1 MPKAKKTQT
10 TKEKNE
16 ALVRKS
22 LLEMT
27 QNMGENFIG
36 INNDNEKEQRNIPEI
51 IHPDKT
57 EVYSDKMSQEDKL
70 SHDKV
75 SHEEMSHDKV
85 ADEKIKESSENT
97 DNKDSK
103 EIKEQ
108 IEKSLGLDKVSHDKV
123 SHEEMSHDKMAS
135 SDKMTSQK
143 TPENEELL
151 RQSVTY
157 DKVSQ
162 EKNKEDFQE
171 NRPQDID
178 RHFLLMKSLTDYCL
192 KLDIK
197 PNAKLL
203 LIHFLTTGI
212 VDAEFLQED
221 LSKKIGTSLRTLL
234 RTLQDLEKA
243 GYIIKANPQPHRG
256 THITLKPTLEKYL
269 MDNDV
274 FQYDEI
280 IEPLKNYLEATPICC
295 GLNTEIGVGFQ
306 QNFSYDKMTQ
316 ETTVMLSRLG
326 LSSITYNTTPSS
338 DKMTQQTL
346 ERKNREVIKIT
357 SLQKHILFY
366 TYFWSYL
373 YDFDHSK
380 ISEEIFDDVAGYLK
394 ELTLKTNIGFDTLSP
409 LEKAMIHTG
418 YNSLF
423 GKKDVRYAWNY
434 FRKVLK
440 EENYKAFFTQE
451 VSEKYMHIRKY
462 FGELKEKKYEIIKNE
477 LLMQGV
483 EPITEYLKLF
493 RFGYLVPK
501 REKINMEE
509 AVDKIA
515 QKLKLVQE
523 QFNKF
528 CLAFKIEQM
537 THFEEFKYPGKL
549 QKNSSN

>member
-1 MPKAKKTQT
+1 MSKAKKND
-10 TKEKNE
+10 EVLSDE
-16 ALVRKS
+16 
-22 LLEMT
+22 EY
-27 QNMGENFIG
+27 GEEFGNGVLDFI
-36 INNDNEKEQRNIPEI
+36 NSVNARTD
-51 IHPDKT
+51 
-57 EVYSDKMSQEDKL
+57 DKMAQE
-70 SHDKV
+70 
-75 SHEEMSHDKV
+75 
-85 ADEKIKESSENT
+85 
-97 DNKDSK
+97 
-103 EIKEQ
+103 
-108 IEKSLGLDKVSHDKV
+108 DKVSHDKV
-123 SHEEMSHDKMAS
+123 SHDKVSHDKVSQEETQKSSKKSVISESEKVNSEIAKSLGVDKVSHDKVSHDKVSYDKMAS
-135 SDKMTSQK
+135 TDKMTHQNTQEK
-143 TPENEELL
+143 EELL

-162 EKNKEDFQE
+162 EEIREDFPE

-192 KLDIK
+192 KLEIK

-234 RTLQDLEKA
+234 RTLQDLEKT
-243 GYIIKANPQPHRG
+243 GYIMKAYPQPHRG

-269 MDNDV
+269 MDNNV

-280 IEPLKNYLEATPICC
+280 LEPLKTFLEATPICC

-306 QNFSYDKMTQ
+306 QDFSYDKMSQ

-338 DKMTQQTL
+338 DKMSQQTL
-346 ERKNREVIKIT
+346 ERKNRVTIKIT
-357 SLQKHILFY
+357 ALQKHILFY
-366 TYFWSYL
+366 TFFWSYL

-394 ELTLKTNIGFDTLSP
+394 EFTMKTDIGFDTLSP

-423 GKKDVRYAWNY
+423 GKNDVRYAWNY

-440 EENYKAFFTQE
+440 EDTYKAFFTQE
-451 VSEKYMHIRKY
+451 ISEKYMEIRKY
-462 FGELKEKKYEIIKNE
+462 FGELKGKKYEIIKNE

-483 EPITEYLKLF
+483 APITEYLKLF
-493 RFGYLVPK
+493 RFGYAVPK
-501 REKINMEE
+501 REKIKMEE

-515 QKLKLVQE
+515 QKLKLVEE

-528 CLAFKIEQM
+528 CLAFKIELM
-537 THFEEFKYPGKL
+537 TYTEEFQYKAKL
-549 QKNSSN
+549 QKTSSN

>member
-1 MPKAKKTQT
+1 
-10 TKEKNE
+10 
-16 ALVRKS
+16 
-22 LLEMT
+22 MT
-27 QNMGENFIG
+27 QEMEEKFKN
-36 INNDNEKEQRNIPEI
+36 INNDNEKEHRNVSKNMP
-51 IHPDKT
+51 PDT
-57 EVYSDKMSQEDKL
+57 NENYNDKMTQEDKV

-75 SHEEMSHDKV
+75 SHEEVSHDKV
-85 ADEKIKESSENT
+85 TDKETEEPLRNTEN
-97 DNKDSK
+97 KESK

-108 IEKSLGLDKVSHDKV
+108 IEVSLGLDKVSHDKV
-123 SHEEMSHDKMAS
+123 SHEEVSHDKVAS
-135 SDKMTSQK
+135 SDKLTHRK

-151 RQSVTY
+151 RQSGTY
-157 DKVSQ
+157 DKVAQ

-234 RTLQDLEKA
+234 RTLQDLEKT
-243 GYIIKANPQPHRG
+243 GYIMKAFPQPHRG

-280 IEPLKNYLEATPICC
+280 LEPLKTYLEATPICC

-306 QNFSYDKMTQ
+306 RDFSYDKMSQ

-326 LSSITYNTTPSS
+326 ISSITYNTTPSS
-338 DKMTQQTL
+338 DKMSQQTL
-346 ERKNREVIKIT
+346 ERKNRETIKIT

-366 TYFWSYL
+366 TFFWSYL

-394 ELTLKTNIGFDTLSP
+394 EFTMKTDIGFDTLSP

-423 GKKDVRYAWNY
+423 GKNDVLYAWNY

-440 EENYKAFFTQE
+440 EDTYKAFFTQE
-451 VSEKYMHIRKY
+451 ISEKYMEIRKY

-483 EPITEYLKLF
+483 APITEYLKLF
-493 RFGYLVPK
+493 RFGYTVPK

-515 QKLKLVQE
+515 QKLKLVEE

-537 THFEEFKYPGKL
+537 THTEQFRYNTKL